1 MENKNIAIIPARGGS
16 KGIPRKNI
24 KKLGGKPLI
33 AYTIETAIK
42 TKCIDRTI
50 VSTDD
55 PEIAEI
61 AKNYGVEVPF
71 LRPSYLAE
79 DDVPVLPVV
88 QHSVKELEKENY
100 KPDIVVVLQPTSPFR
115 KSEDIERA
123 VDKLIETNADCVVT
137 LSEVEQH
144 PYRMRRLVGD
154 KPIPLFEVDE
164 KVLYAQR
171 QDFPKIYMMNGA
183 IYACKKEPMMKQTVF
198 YGQDIRAI
206 VIEKISAWDID
217 TIIDFQI
224 AELIV
229 KERAS
234 KWGLIK

>member
-1 MENKNIAIIPARGGS
+1 MKILATIPARGGS
-16 KGIPRKNI
+16 KGVPRKNI

-33 AYTIETAIK
+33 AYTIETALK

-61 AKNYGVEVPF
+61 AKSYGAEVPF

-79 DDVPVLPVV
+79 DNVPALPVI
-88 QHSVKELEKENY
+88 QHLVKELEKENY
-100 KPDIVVVLQPTSPFR
+100 EPDIVIVLQPTSPFR
-115 KSEDIERA
+115 KSEYIQRA
-123 VDKLIETNADCVVT
+123 VDKLIETNADCIIT

-144 PYRMRRLVGD
+144 PYRMRKLVGD
-154 KPIPLFEVDE
+154 KPIPLFEIDE

-171 QDFPKIYMMNGA
+171 QDFPEIYMMNGA
-183 IYACKKEPMMKQTVF
+183 ICACKKEVMMKQTVF

-206 VIEKISAWDID
+206 VIDRLSALDID
-217 TIIDFQI
+217 TPLDFQI
-224 AELIV
+224 AE
-229 KERAS
+229 S
-234 KWGLIK
+234 LIKKLGV